1 MSAQTQ
7 APAFDAE
14 FERLYREGWDDTS
27 SARRPDTRL
36 RQSAAIRGEVVQ
48 AFLRDY
54 RPLEQATSEGL
65 RAMLEDGSAFR
76 ETGAAMDAL
85 GLDRDDLLDVLA
97 LHHAVHWAVVNR
109 DRVRPEQLP
118 AIRQAV
124 ASSSLMAGLASAG
137 EAARQEAADRASL
150 LTAIRSR
157 EYGTLLQTRQ
167 SDALRRYGEQ
177 VAAEFLSEHGIDLR
191 DGDVA
196 RLPPLDTRESASS
209 R

>member
-1 MSAQTQ
+1 MSPGKQPAGSRARALGKGGRASVLVALLAGWVLPGCGVAPSDAPTDGRPARTVPADIAARVSAQTR

-14 FERLYREGWDDTS
+14 FERLYREGWDDAA
-27 SARRPDTRL
+27 SAWRPGTRL

-85 GLDRDDLLDVLA
+85 GLDRGDLVDVLA

-118 AIRQAV
+118 AIRQTV
-124 ASSSLMAGLASAG
+124 ASSSVRAGA
-137 EAARQEAADRASL
+137 
-150 LTAIRSR
+150 
-157 EYGTLLQTRQ
+157 
-167 SDALRRYGEQ
+167 
-177 VAAEFLSEHGIDLR
+177 
-191 DGDVA
+191 
-196 RLPPLDTRESASS
+196 
-209 R
+209 